1 MNAQARVFTYAP
13 PVLLA
18 VALLFIHPAHWD
30 AVRVVGLVLIVVG
43 VGLLSIARAQ
53 LGNSFSITPQA
64 RALVTTGL
72 YRRIRNP
79 VYVFGFVAIVG
90 MILYAGIPKLLWIL
104 AVLIPVQIVR
114 VRAEARTLE
123 EKFGEEYRAWRRTT
137 WF

>member
-1 MNAQARVFTYAP
+1 MFFTYVP
-13 PVLLA
+13 PVLVG
-18 VALLFIHPAHWD
+18 VAMLFVHPAHWN
-30 AVRVVGLVLIVVG
+30 AARVAGLVLIVVG
-43 VGLLSIARAQ
+43 VGLVSIARAQ
-53 LGNSFSITPQA
+53 LGHSFSITPQA

-79 VYVFGFVAIVG
+79 VYVFGFVAIAG
-90 MILYAGIPKLLWIL
+90 LILYAGLPKLLWIV

-123 EKFGEEYRAWRRTT
+123 EKFGEQYRAWKRTT

>member
-1 MNAQARVFTYAP
+1 MLFTYAP
-13 PVLLA
+13 PVLLGA
-18 VALLFIHPAHWD
+18 ALFFIHPAHWD
-30 AVRVVGLVLIVVG
+30 GSRIAGLVLLIVG
-43 VGLLSIARAQ
+43 VALVSIARAQ

-72 YRRIRNP
+72 YRRMRNP
-79 VYVFGFVAIVG
+79 VYVFGFVAIAG
-90 MILYAGIPKLLWIL
+90 LILYAGQPKLLWIL
-104 AVLIPVQIVR
+104 VVLIPLQIVR